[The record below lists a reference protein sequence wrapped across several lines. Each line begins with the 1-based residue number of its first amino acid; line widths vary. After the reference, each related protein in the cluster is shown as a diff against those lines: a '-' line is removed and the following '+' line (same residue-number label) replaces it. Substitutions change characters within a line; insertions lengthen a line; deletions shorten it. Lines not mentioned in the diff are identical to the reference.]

1 MNNKKFDLLIFDWE
15 GTLANTDLAQ
25 KDISHIELFAGV
37 ELGIKELKRQGYLLC
52 IATGKGRK
60 SLNQDLID
68 TNLKDYFLIT
78 KTVDE
83 CFSKPHPQMIMD
95 ILTFTLADPKRVLM
109 IGDSSYDLEMAKNA
123 GIPSLAVAY
132 GSEPLVELREFDA
145 LDVIENSY
153 DLFDWI
159 RVNG

>member
-1 MNNKKFDLLIFDWE
+1 MILEI
-15 GTLANTDLAQ
+15 
-25 KDISHIELFAGV
+25 
-37 ELGIKELKRQGYLLC
+37 
-52 IATGKGRK
+52 
-60 SLNQDLID
+60 LNF
-68 TNLKDYFLIT
+68 TM
-78 KTVDE
+78 VDSE
-83 CFSKPHPQMIMD
+83 K
-95 ILTFTLADPKRVLM
+95 ALM
-109 IGDSSYDLEMAKNA
+109 IGDSSCDLEMAKNA

>member
-1 MNNKKFDLLIFDWE
+1 MNNNKFDLLIFDWE
-15 GTLANTDLAQ
+15 GTLSNGDFSTKMHQGA
-25 KDISHIELFAGV
+25 ELFAGV
-37 ELGIKELKRQGYLLC
+37 ELGIKNLKMQGYLLC
-52 IATGKGRK
+52 IATGKGIK
-60 SLNQDLID
+60 SLNQDLLD
-68 TNLKDYFLIT
+68 TNLKDYFLLS
-78 KTVDE
+78 KTVDD
-83 CFSKPHPQMIMD
+83 CFSKPHPQMILE
-95 ILTFTLADPKRVLM
+95 ILNFTMVDSEKALM
-109 IGDSSYDLEMAKNA
+109 IGDSSCDLEMAKNA